1 MDLPPTLNIVIP
13 NGAPQPRAFHAMVFT
28 TLPQSH
34 LSVSSV
40 VNLAPP
46 TRCPVWCYHHL
57 PIAVR
62 PVLLSTILKPRN
74 PFFIVWAAV
83 REPKYRCT
91 TRQKC
96 PITAPLLRDT
106 SRHTYSPT
114 GAHNTAF
121 LIYNIH
127 KNSKI
132 RFHNSPKM
140 DSFMPR
146 NSAGIGNLKLK

>member
-13 NGAPQPRAFHAMVFT
+13 NGAPQPRAFHAMVYT

-46 TRCPVWCYHHL
+46 TRCSVWCYHHL

-74 PFFIVWAAV
+74 PFFMVWAAV
-83 REPKYRCT
+83 RDPSI
-91 TRQKC
+91 RQKC

-106 SRHTYSPT
+106 LRHTYSPK

-121 LIYNIH
+121 LIYIIP
-127 KNSKI
+127 KNPGI
-132 RFHNSPKM
+132 RF
-140 DSFMPR
+140 
-146 NSAGIGNLKLK
+146 